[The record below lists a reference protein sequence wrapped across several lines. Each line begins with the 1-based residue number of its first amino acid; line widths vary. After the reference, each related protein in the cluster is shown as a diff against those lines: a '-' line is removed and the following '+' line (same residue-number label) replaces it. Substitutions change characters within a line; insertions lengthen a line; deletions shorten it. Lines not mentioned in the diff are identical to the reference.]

1 MKNAGKHSDDLKQL
15 FKRLMR
21 EGKPDGRQTLEP
33 LDALVR
39 GAMTYD
45 VSDNRAEDAVK
56 AIGKEF
62 VDLNELRVATDLE
75 VHEMLGVRY
84 PAIEERVAMIT
95 QCLNDIFEREH
106 TMSLDRLKTVSKRD
120 ARQFLRELPGM
131 QPFVEAYVMLMAFEG
146 TAFPIDQEMLSYLIE
161 EEILDEGTTIPEAQK
176 FVEHHVK
183 GEDIF
188 DFYIV
193 LRKAALSDGPRKK
206 ARS

>member
-15 FKRLMR
+15 FKRLLR
-21 EGKPDGRQTLEP
+21 EGKPEPRQTLEP

-39 GAMTYD
+39 GAMGYD
-45 VSDNRAEDAVK
+45 VSDNRAEDAIK
-56 AIGKEF
+56 AISKEF

-75 VHEMLGVRY
+75 IHELLGVRY

-106 TMSLDRLKTVSKRD
+106 TLSLDRLKTISKRD

-131 QPFVEAYVMLMAFEG
+131 QPFVEAFVMLMAFDG
-146 TAFPIDQEMLSYLIE
+146 AAFPIDQEMLAYLIE
-161 EEILDEGTTIPEAQK
+161 EEILDEGTTLPEAQK

-183 GEDIF
+183 SEELF
-188 DFYIV
+188 DFYAV
-193 LRKAALSDGPRKK
+193 LRKAALSDGSRKK
-206 ARS
+206 AK